1 MKITNSIKTLAVIC
15 IGSMI
20 AWFSTTNGFGQA
32 NYTNTVSVPGANTIT
47 QGNQIGT
54 DTLVSQIIQN
64 AINRVLGILALIVL
78 VLLLWGGFQM
88 ITAAGD
94 EEKYGAGFTILK
106 QAALG
111 LVFIGLAWFVVSM
124 IFFLIDLITP

>member
-20 AWFSTTNGFGQA
+20 AWFTTANSFGSTQ
-32 NYTNTVSVPGANTIT
+32 YINTVTVPWALGNTSAT
-47 QGNQIGT
+47 AA
-54 DTLVSQIIQN
+54 DDYLVTNIIQT
-64 AINRVLGILALIVL
+64 AINWVLGALAMIVL
-78 VLLLWGGFQM
+78 VLLLWWGFQM

-111 LVFIGLAWFVVSM
+111 LVFIGLSRFIVSM
-124 IFFLIDLITP
+124 IFFLIGWITQ